1 MTGFFDTNILIDFLN
16 GIPQAQAALTPFT
29 RRVISSIT
37 WMEVMAGV
45 KDTPDED
52 LTRSFLTQFELHEIT
67 ADTAEAAIT
76 LHRHQIHKL
85 RLPDAI
91 ILASARLI
99 GCRLTTRNT
108 RNTRNF
114 PTDQADV
121 HIPYQL

>member
-29 RRVISSIT
+29 RRVISRIT

-76 LHRHQIHKL
+76 LRRHHIPKI

-108 RNTRNF
+108 RDF

>member
-16 GIPQAQAALTPFT
+16 GIPQAQATLTPFT
-29 RRVISSIT
+29 RRVISRIT
-37 WMEVMAGV
+37 WMELMDGV

-52 LTRSFLTQFELHEIT
+52 LTRNFLTQFEVHEIT

-76 LHRHQIHKL
+76 LRRHHIPKL
-85 RLPDAI
+85 RLPDSI

-108 RNTRNF
+108 RNF
-114 PTDQADV
+114 PTNTADI

>member
-16 GIPQAQAALTPFT
+16 GIPQAQATLTPFT
-29 RRVISSIT
+29 RRVISRIT
-37 WMEVMAGV
+37 WMELMAGV

-52 LTRSFLTQFELHEIT
+52 LTRNFLTQFEVHEIT
-67 ADTAEAAIT
+67 ADIAEAAIT
-76 LHRHQIHKL
+76 LRRHHIPKL
-85 RLPDAI
+85 RLTDSI

-108 RNTRNF
+108 RNS
-114 PTDQADV
+114 PTNTADI

>member
-16 GIPQAQAALTPFT
+16 GIPQAQATLTPFN
-29 RRVISSIT
+29 RRVISRIT

-52 LTRSFLTQFELHEIT
+52 LVRSFLTQFELHEIT

-76 LHRHQIHKL
+76 LRRHHIPKL
-85 RLPDAI
+85 RLPDAV

-108 RNTRNF
+108 RDF
-114 PTDQADV
+114 PTNHADV